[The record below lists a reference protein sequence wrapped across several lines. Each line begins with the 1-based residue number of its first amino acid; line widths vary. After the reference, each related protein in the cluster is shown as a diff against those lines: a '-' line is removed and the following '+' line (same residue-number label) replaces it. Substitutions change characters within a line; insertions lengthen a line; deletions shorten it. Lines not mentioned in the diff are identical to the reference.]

1 MSARRPFL
9 IVMWRR
15 YEKNVS
21 NDEQIGEC
29 MTAYW
34 QQKKVMAPQSEPQYI
49 RDMIDTISDLICGYT
64 LAGAGMF

>member
-1 MSARRPFL
+1 
-9 IVMWRR
+9 
-15 YEKNVS
+15 
-21 NDEQIGEC
+21 